1 MIHQYRLVIRR
12 IPDNQ
17 VDAAAEL
24 LSPPSNGLL
33 EKLEKAKYLRK
44 RDQYLDAGVNLLE
57 IDALRASDRLLP
69 PMTARLAD
77 YDRNAWSV
85 CHDADRRRYRGWG
98 WNGAD
103 PLPTVTWSIEP
114 SRQVIVDLAEAFRQ
128 ACEFNPWE
136 RLVSAS

>member
-1 MIHQYRLVIRR
+1 MIRR

-33 EKLEKAKYLRK
+33 EKLEKAKYLGK